1 LATNK
6 TQAAK
11 LLNAAEM
18 AVYNASV
25 APAIK
30 ELTATRLAGK
40 IQRARTLRDK
50 FRDLLK
56 RQKLATRSRT
66 GTKVGTSGNAN
77 ERTAMKA
84 EVFDEVLQRFTTRLE
99 QLQAVA
105 AREATRLAAAQARAQ
120 ALADKAAVTAAK
132 RAGAQAGAKTSVRAA
147 VKQAAA
153 RPVPAKT
160 PVRAARSAKAPAVA
174 PRTAG
179 VGVGPGSERARS
191 EAKTAQLA
199 AARTRPIQGHISS
212 AGRRTQAKRDTRR

>member
-1 LATNK
+1 MATNK

-18 AVYNASV
+18 AVYSASV

-30 ELTATRLAGK
+30 DLTAARLTGK
-40 IQRARTLRDK
+40 IKRARTLRDK

-84 EVFDEVLQRFTTRLE
+84 EVFDEVLQRFTARLE

-105 AREATRLAAAQARAQ
+105 AREAAR
-120 ALADKAAVTAAK
+120 
-132 RAGAQAGAKTSVRAA
+132 
-147 VKQAAA
+147 
-153 RPVPAKT
+153 
-160 PVRAARSAKAPAVA
+160 
-174 PRTAG
+174 
-179 VGVGPGSERARS
+179 
-191 EAKTAQLA
+191 
-199 AARTRPIQGHISS
+199 
-212 AGRRTQAKRDTRR
+212 